1 MLNIL
6 VFGFICL
13 VLCWILTICFPPISF
28 PNNIPTI
35 PFYSVFIPQYYN
47 IDQVQFY
54 NLYVREK
61 LEKYGAVKFYFGSR
75 WNILV
80 SRPEFLNNIFKN
92 EDTFAKSGN
101 QQKIPYSVLA
111 AYTGDNVI
119 SAHGVNWQKY
129 RKPIKDGLQHFDIG
143 ILLKN
148 AMKFCELIKE
158 DMRPFKYHCNF
169 KIIPYIQRLTL
180 DNICRVGLGFE
191 FGAIDED
198 NNSLHR
204 QLIQIKK
211 QIFDPF
217 YLNFPMFDRLPIPSR
232 LLAFQNVENFRS
244 SLVDKVQKQLIKTYK
259 FEQANTSGSA
269 LVRAYNN
276 GELTNKQLTDNI
288 VILLVAGHEN
298 PQLFISNLIYLLGK
312 YHDTWQVDIRNEI
325 LNNEESNLSEL
336 PLLNSFLYECLRYY
350 PPLSVIINR
359 KTTKRCM
366 LGPGI
371 VVPKDTYVGYHNYS
385 TCHDSNFWG
394 HTADIF
400 DPTRW
405 GKDIETI
412 NKAWKTTKNNCI
424 LNTFHGGKRACLG
437 EKLVFVSTRIIIA
450 EFLSSFEWKLSPL
463 WVEQMTHAGPL
474 CPKDLALDI
483 RVRDTSMQI
492 QKLNKY
498 L

>member
-180 DNICRVGLGFE
+180 DNICGVGLG
-191 FGAIDED
+191 
-198 NNSLHR
+198 
-204 QLIQIKK
+204 
-211 QIFDPF
+211 
-217 YLNFPMFDRLPIPSR
+217 LN
-232 LLAFQNVENFRS
+232 
-244 SLVDKVQKQLIKTYK
+244 LVQ
-259 FEQANTSGSA
+259 
-269 LVRAYNN
+269 
-276 GELTNKQLTDNI
+276 
-288 VILLVAGHEN
+288 
-298 PQLFISNLIYLLGK
+298 
-312 YHDTWQVDIRNEI
+312 
-325 LNNEESNLSEL
+325 
-336 PLLNSFLYECLRYY
+336 
-350 PPLSVIINR
+350 
-359 KTTKRCM
+359 
-366 LGPGI
+366 
-371 VVPKDTYVGYHNYS
+371 
-385 TCHDSNFWG
+385 
-394 HTADIF
+394 
-400 DPTRW
+400 
-405 GKDIETI
+405 
-412 NKAWKTTKNNCI
+412 
-424 LNTFHGGKRACLG
+424 
-437 EKLVFVSTRIIIA
+437 
-450 EFLSSFEWKLSPL
+450 
-463 WVEQMTHAGPL
+463 
-474 CPKDLALDI
+474 
-483 RVRDTSMQI
+483 
-492 QKLNKY
+492 
-498 L
+498 